1 MSQVSLYRPVLTKT
15 LKLLWQNKSL
25 WFFGFF
31 AALLGAGELEILFSV
46 NKDWSSSLGIISG
59 FIQLILSTISDFVT
73 ALIQQSNGH
82 VWASVWG
89 TLVSSPITFII
100 FLASLLLGLAV
111 MVFFVW
117 LAVVSQ
123 IALIKNT
130 YLIAKNK
137 KITINEGID
146 FAVKKF
152 WPVLV
157 INISIKAFIVALM
170 FILSQQIALQSLS
183 PFVAVTLYLISF
195 LVFILAI
202 MTVSYIVKY
211 QLFFMIIKEQG
222 YSDALHSALMTF
234 RDNWLVI
241 LELGVATYG
250 IVFVVFFISQ
260 YVLNFFWGQIPFDLL
275 VYYKATAGTWIILS
289 LVSSL
294 IGLLFAILITAATSA
309 FQWVCWVLVFN
320 QMVDGQ
326 AISKLNRISDKIA
339 DKVSNYL
346 SRK

>member
-137 KITINEGID
+137 K
-146 FAVKKF
+146 
-152 WPVLV
+152 
-157 INISIKAFIVALM
+157 
-170 FILSQQIALQSLS
+170 
-183 PFVAVTLYLISF
+183 
-195 LVFILAI
+195 
-202 MTVSYIVKY
+202 
-211 QLFFMIIKEQG
+211 
-222 YSDALHSALMTF
+222 
-234 RDNWLVI
+234 RDRFC
-241 LELGVATYG
+241 G
-250 IVFVVFFISQ
+250 
-260 YVLNFFWGQIPFDLL
+260 
-275 VYYKATAGTWIILS
+275 
-289 LVSSL
+289 
-294 IGLLFAILITAATSA
+294 
-309 FQWVCWVLVFN
+309 
-320 QMVDGQ
+320 
-326 AISKLNRISDKIA
+326 
-339 DKVSNYL
+339 
-346 SRK
+346 